1 MRKRGV
7 GAAWSRGLAK
17 RGGNISRSRWIVV
30 GVLLFTL
37 LYFYNVWRLAFL
49 SEDYR
54 QEAWFLR
61 KSGPQADDTFRA
73 PGPIPAPPTIRRMF
87 VISDASRH
95 RGSKGMEEN
104 VERIASYLG
113 FQSGS
118 FSVFQATMADD
129 LNREDCQEAGLIT
142 KGYSRPLSKV
152 AVHLSHSR
160 IWQKVVDENLDGL
173 TLILE
178 DDINLNFLS
187 KADMATA
194 LEVTMNNTPAD
205 AGLVMLGRC
214 GDDYRLSTKVN
225 PYVVRPARPVCRHAY
240 AVDVEMAKNMLA
252 VAWPLREWGGMRHGD
267 WIFRNKQLDMTR
279 AYAPTCSILMQDR
292 GNCTDEGCKQGDIA
306 STNNEGGVHST
317 YHPALL
323 DFLLVFV
330 GVLIGKGHVLKKCAE
345 PLLKPKTW
353 FCRRWEDRSCPLT
366 VARKNWRGSQWE
378 EDRMDRVEESC
389 SRGASLSSGLD
400 TLCSARNFFHV
411 VVPVRMNDYHALR
424 SAVTSITRQDY
435 PTDKFRIWLVDDS
448 SNHPETLLALSELCS
463 ANKVSS
469 IDEYDEVHR
478 LLASGEDTIAAPF
491 ADLVWCLRLP
501 NRLGPGSSKYM
512 GFRLVES
519 VAEPHEVVLVVDGDD
534 MLSSAKAL
542 EVINKK
548 YMDESVQCTYGS
560 YRGKYGGKYGHPLSF
575 KASLLPHMARE
586 DFTDA
591 DGSWL
596 QEASDI
602 GFNDRILGLCGL
614 DSVEYIPETIYQG
627 SAELRLKWDTL
638 FGVWQWGLVVIL
650 LSLLCLAAYAK
661 QRPLGGFRY
670 RYFRW

>member
-61 KSGPQADDTFRA
+61 KSGPQAEDAF
-73 PGPIPAPPTIRRMF
+73 PGPIPAPPTIPLT
-87 VISDASRH
+87 
-95 RGSKGMEEN
+95 
-104 VERIASYLG
+104 IAS
-113 FQSGS
+113 
-118 FSVFQATMADD
+118 
-129 LNREDCQEAGLIT
+129 
-142 KGYSRPLSKV
+142 
-152 AVHLSHSR
+152 
-160 IWQKVVDENLDGL
+160 
-173 TLILE
+173 
-178 DDINLNFLS
+178 
-187 KADMATA
+187 
-194 LEVTMNNTPAD
+194 
-205 AGLVMLGRC
+205 
-214 GDDYRLSTKVN
+214 
-225 PYVVRPARPVCRHAY
+225 
-240 AVDVEMAKNMLA
+240 
-252 VAWPLREWGGMRHGD
+252 
-267 WIFRNKQLDMTR
+267 
-279 AYAPTCSILMQDR
+279 
-292 GNCTDEGCKQGDIA
+292 
-306 STNNEGGVHST
+306 
-317 YHPALL
+317 
-323 DFLLVFV
+323 
-330 GVLIGKGHVLKKCAE
+330 
-345 PLLKPKTW
+345 
-353 FCRRWEDRSCPLT
+353 
-366 VARKNWRGSQWE
+366 KNWRGSQWE